1 MVEVKC
7 PLCGSE
13 RITKWR
19 RGNFDYSMAEAD
31 DFKITDSD
39 YGLFPDF
46 LKCETC
52 GLRFAEKMPTPSQLV
67 KLYSQVEDPEYEN
80 EAEGRGENF
89 KRIIGFLKKIK
100 PGGRLLD
107 VGAATGIF
115 MEIARKEG
123 WDVYGI
129 EASLWAAN
137 RAKEKG
143 LNVWQGDF
151 LQFSSREKFDI
162 ITMLDIIE
170 HMAKPGLALEKA
182 RELLKPGGIL
192 VITTPDVE
200 SFAARIFGRKWWHFR
215 PAHVNFFS
223 KRTLLW
229 ATHNYGFRILKL
241 RTYVWNFSIHYLITR
256 FSWGRKYFNWEWLK
270 KIKLKLFLF
279 DSMEAYLEK
288 LPESP

>member
-13 RITKWR
+13 RTTRWKK
-19 RGNFDYSMAEAD
+19 GNFDYSKAEAEN
-31 DFKITDSD
+31 FKITDSD

-46 LKCETC
+46 LKCEVC
-52 GLRFAEKMPTPSQLV
+52 GLRFAENMPTPSQLA
-67 KLYSQVEDPEYEN
+67 KLYSQVEDPEYER

-89 KRIIGFLKKIK
+89 KRIIRFLRKIK

-115 MEIARKEG
+115 MEIARKQG

-143 LNVWQGDF
+143 LDVWQGDF

-170 HMAKPGLALEKA
+170 HMAKPGLAFKKA
-182 RELLKPGGIL
+182 NHLLKPGGIL

-200 SFAARIFGRKWWHFR
+200 SFTARVLGKRWWHLR

-223 KRTLLW
+223 RKTLSW
-229 ATHNYGFRILKL
+229 AAHNFGFRILKF
-241 RTYVWNFSIHYLITR
+241 RTYVWNFSLHYLITR
-256 FSWGRKYFNWEWLK
+256 FSWGRRYFDREWLK

-279 DSMEAYLEK
+279 DSLEAYLEK